1 MGNDVKEDFL
11 DISENNYWGKVQQVW
26 LHINGK
32 FKYLLLFKIVG
43 KQTNRPLKDK
53 QQSEKTT
60 NTENKR
66 IKYVYLYAFNT
77 QLIIIMR
84 KTEFNRQTAKKYKQM
99 IHMCKVQLLN
109 LQENVQL

>member
-1 MGNDVKEDFL
+1 M
-11 DISENNYWGKVQQVW
+11 
-26 LHINGK
+26 
-32 FKYLLLFKIVG
+32 G

-53 QQSEKTT
+53 QQNEKTT

-66 IKYVYLYAFNT
+66 IKYVYMYAFNT

-84 KTEFNRQTAKKYKQM
+84 KTEFNRKTAKKYKQM
-99 IHMCKVQLLN
+99 IQMYKVQLSN

>member
-1 MGNDVKEDFL
+1 MGNDVREDFL
-11 DISENNYWGKVQQVW
+11 DISENNYWGKVQQIQ

-32 FKYLLLFKIVG
+32 FKYLLLFKIMG
-43 KQTNRPLKDK
+43 KQTNWPLKDK

-66 IKYVYLYAFNT
+66 INYVYMFAFNT

-84 KTEFNRQTAKKYKQM
+84 KTEFNRKTAKK
-99 IHMCKVQLLN
+99 
-109 LQENVQL
+109 